1 MKRPVSMIARIALV
15 LALANLVGAAQP
27 VKQPPPT
34 KVQAPAAEPAKDA
47 APSKPQSPAEQ
58 AVRKAASD
66 FDQAFNTG
74 DAEKVAGLWTTDA
87 EYVDEDG
94 QRYAGRDVIK
104 KEYAE
109 FFAANPQAKISSV
122 TDSVRLIN
130 DSTALEDGRAM
141 IQPPPAGAPGSSR
154 YTAIYVMQD
163 GKWLLSSVHDMK
175 VASPSNYHK
184 LDDFE
189 WLIGTWQGGEGD
201 TRIET
206 TCRWLKNKS
215 FVERTYQVITAGLPS
230 SSGTQII
237 GWDPE
242 LQQMSSWNFSSDS
255 GYAKETWK
263 PLANG
268 WVSQSSGVLGDG
280 TKTTAVKV
288 FQRLDD
294 DTLSLK
300 STDRTLGGVRLP
312 DLKEVIFKRSV
323 KKAGA

>member
-1 MKRPVSMIARIALV
+1 MKRPFSMIARIAFV
-15 LALANLVGAAQP
+15 LALAELVGAAEP
-27 VKQPPPT
+27 VKET
-34 KVQAPAAEPAKDA
+34 APAKQPAPAK
-47 APSKPQSPAEQ
+47 SQSPAER
-58 AVRKAASD
+58 AVHKAAQD
-66 FDQAFNTG
+66 FDQAFNAG

-94 QRYAGRDVIK
+94 QRYVGRDLIK
-104 KEYAE
+104 KEYSE
-109 FFAANPQAKISSV
+109 FFAANPQAKITSV

-130 DSTALEDGRAM
+130 DSTAVEDGRAM

-154 YTAIYVMQD
+154 YTAIYVLQD

-189 WLIGTWQGGEGD
+189 WLIGTWQAGEGD

-323 KKAGA
+323 KKVGA